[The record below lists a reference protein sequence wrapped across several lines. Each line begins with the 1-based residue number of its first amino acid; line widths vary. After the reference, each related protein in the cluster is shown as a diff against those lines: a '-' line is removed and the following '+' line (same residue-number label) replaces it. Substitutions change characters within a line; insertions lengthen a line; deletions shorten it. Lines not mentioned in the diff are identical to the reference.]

1 MTMKRFHGT
10 TLGLNQA
17 IAVAVVRRF
26 VAFGAGRIPS
36 GRRVGRGVVS
46 IFSSGIEGGFRA

>member
-1 MTMKRFHGT
+1 MLAFSRSHL
-10 TLGLNQA
+10 LGLNQA